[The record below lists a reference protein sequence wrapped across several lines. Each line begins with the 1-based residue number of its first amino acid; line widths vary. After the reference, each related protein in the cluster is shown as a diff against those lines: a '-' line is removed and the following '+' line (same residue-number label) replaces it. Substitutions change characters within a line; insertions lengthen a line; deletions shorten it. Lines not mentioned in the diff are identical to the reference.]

1 MAIKLKTPEELI
13 TMRQSGRI
21 LARVHA
27 ALREAVRPGITTLE
41 LDKIAR
47 DVIKKHDAIPTFV
60 GHHPA
65 GVPTAYPSAI
75 TASINEE
82 MVHGIPS
89 NRALQDGDVVS
100 LDCAVT
106 YKGYVSD
113 SAFTMGVGTIT
124 PEKQRL
130 IEVTEKALFAGIAA
144 ARAGNEISDIAEAIH
159 AVVAT
164 AGLNVPRDYTGH
176 GVGRDMWEAPSVPN
190 WWPKGRRTRRWRN
203 YKLEV
208 GMTLALEPMVMLG
221 KPDVKTLADH
231 WTVSTVDGSICAHA
245 EHSIAITDGEPLI
258 LTLL

>member
-159 AVVAT
+159 AVVAR